1 MELAATMELPLAHP
15 YPRSR
20 EKKTE
25 ETRRRVEINK
35 ADLQVRISWLDL
47 HDRSQARSLLS
58 VQPDLAVT

>member
-1 MELAATMELPLAHP
+1 MELAATMELPLAT
-15 YPRSR
+15 RILGVVR
-20 EKKTE
+20 KTE